1 MGARVILTVLIA
13 ASLAIAVSPT
23 PIGAVATTLQE
34 SPTPSGTEP
43 SGSPT
48 PTASPTP
55 SERSA
60 RAITL
65 VASDT
70 TITAGAAIKLA
81 GEIASTDVE
90 CEGQQT
96 VLIRRRTFGTVYF
109 RVFSTVTTTRGG
121 DFELAVRPTRTVEYK
136 ATLRRNDQCE
146 SATSDIASVFV
157 RVRIVIRAS
166 ANRVEQGT
174 FVEIFGRVSPRHRRT
189 RVALERRRG
198 TRWVVLDRS
207 RLERRSRYSFTLAV
221 GWEGERTFRVRW
233 PRQDQDHE
241 PNASR
246 PITIRSV

>member
-1 MGARVILTVLIA
+1 MGARVILAVLIA
-13 ASLAIAVSPT
+13 LSLTIVMSSA
-23 PIGAVATTLQE
+23 PIGAVGTTLQAT
-34 SPTPSGTEP
+34 PTPSGTEA

-48 PTASPTP
+48 PTTSPTP
-55 SERSA
+55 SERHA

-65 VASDT
+65 VASDARV
-70 TITAGAAIKLA
+70 TAGAAVELA
-81 GEIASTDVE
+81 GEIASTAAE

-96 VLIRRRTFGTVYF
+96 VLIRRRAFGTVYF

-121 DFELAVRPTRTVEYK
+121 DFELTVRPTRTVEYK
-136 ATLRRNDQCE
+136 ATLRRNDRCE

-157 RVRIVIRAS
+157 RVRIAIRAS
-166 ANRVEQGT
+166 ANRVKQGT
-174 FVEIFGRVSPRHRRT
+174 FVEIFGHVSPRHRRT
-189 RVALERRRG
+189 KVALERRRG
-198 TRWVVLDRS
+198 TRWVVIDRS
-207 RLERRSRYSFTLAV
+207 PLGRRSRFSFTLAV